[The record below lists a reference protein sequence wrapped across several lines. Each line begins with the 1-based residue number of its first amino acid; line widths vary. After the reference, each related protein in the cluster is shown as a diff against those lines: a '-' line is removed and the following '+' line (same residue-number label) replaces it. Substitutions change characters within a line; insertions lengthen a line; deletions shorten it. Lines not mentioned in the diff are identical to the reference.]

1 MSGDKA
7 DDFGFGRD
15 ALALQ
20 PIASAPTHHHN
31 NNTRLSTP
39 SPPPPQ
45 HLHAP
50 SSTPRNNDRRRP
62 TLDDRRQPSI
72 RLRRL
77 GSASTLASQ
86 HTTATTDFA
95 AKPSPDTSGRRRS
108 SSEPQRPPWAA
119 ANANNPNTLSLPR
132 GTTRP
137 TSTHMPRLEEETGR
151 PSTTIPPDVD
161 IEQFAATG
169 HPATFEEPMR
179 PGLWKRAS
187 VAALQPFR
195 RQPHPED
202 NDLEATPRRRPR
214 RRTWANEYDS
224 DLVDILDVV
233 DPEVATLATLTNVQ
247 NSLFIPD
254 LGSFLNRRP
263 TYNLTREP
271 TFFRDHPPP
280 ARAPSVK
287 PPSIM
292 TQNRIETDA
301 ADVEDR
307 PGMDRTFTIASHLSD
322 TEDHYAVLPHG
333 LSLEGWSLA
342 EKQELNDHVRH
353 MLHSRRAA
361 FKRGMK
367 GFGQYVRRPLGLFV
381 TVYATLVTLFG
392 LAWVL
397 FLIGWINVGGR
408 QSYIINIID
417 NVLVA
422 LFAIIG
428 DGLAPFRA
436 VDTYHMIYIAHYH
449 HLTWSLRKKRNLPK
463 LKNENDLPVQ
473 PGIDADV
480 ETGSTAE
487 ATSVNE
493 TASALNA
500 DVKSDRSMSKD
511 DEESVLTEEQQRK
524 LKHHEDKF
532 SKSHTFYKPHETET
546 HHAFPLRLLV
556 AVVVLLD
563 CHSLLQIALGAC
575 TWSISYHVRP
585 FALTTVILCCSL
597 TCNITGGILIS
608 IGDRITRK
616 KDVVERM
623 FRQQLTEQAIHKMEK
638 RRQKEGE
645 RNEELDKL
653 VTDTPPD
660 DTGKTPLNG
669 TGLEPGSTPVQPKVL
684 GAGVDAAEVVARL

>member
-1 MSGDKA
+1 MNGTTA
-7 DDFGFGRD
+7 DDFGLGLGQD

-20 PIASAPTHHHN
+20 PIASAPNHSN
-31 NNTRLSTP
+31 NNRRMSSP
-39 SPPPPQ
+39 SPPPQ
-45 HLHAP
+45 LQSHSQLSAP
-50 SSTPRNNDRRRP
+50 RNDRRRP
-62 TLDDRRQPSI
+62 TLEDRRQPSI

-77 GSASTLASQ
+77 GSASTLSSQ

-95 AKPSPDTSGRRRS
+95 QKPSADPSGRRRS
-108 SSEPQRPPWAA
+108 SSEPQRPPWVAPSSS
-119 ANANNPNTLSLPR
+119 NNNSLSVPR
-132 GTTRP
+132 GAARP
-137 TSTHMPRLEEETGR
+137 ASTHMPRLDEETGR
-151 PSTTIPPDVD
+151 PSTTLPPDVD
-161 IEQFAATG
+161 IEQLAAAG
-169 HPATFEEPMR
+169 DAGDAVR

-195 RQPHPED
+195 RQQQQHGDDDP
-202 NDLEATPRRRPR
+202 EATPRRRPR
-214 RRTWANEYDS
+214 RGTWANEYDA

-254 LGSFLNRRP
+254 LGSLLNRRP

-280 ARAPSVK
+280 GKAPSVK
-287 PPSIM
+287 PASVM
-292 TQNRIETDA
+292 TQPRIETDA
-301 ADVEDR
+301 EDVEQR

-422 LFAIIG
+422 LFAIVG

-449 HLTWSLRKKRNLPK
+449 HLTWNLRKKRNLPK
-463 LKNENDLPVQ
+463 LQNENDLPVQ
-473 PGIDADV
+473 PGIDADL
-480 ETGSTAE
+480 EAASTAE
-487 ATSVNE
+487 AASINE
-493 TASALNA
+493 TSSALNA
-500 DVKSDRSMSKD
+500 DAKSTRSMDKRDS
-511 DEESVLTEEQQRK
+511 EESMLTEEQQRK

-563 CHSLLQIALGAC
+563 CHSLLQIALGTC
-575 TWSISYHVRP
+575 TWAISYHVRP
-585 FALTTVILCCSL
+585 FALTTVILCFSL
-597 TCNITGGILIS
+597 TCNITGGIIIS

-638 RRQKEGE
+638 RRQKESE
-645 RNEELDKL
+645 RNEELDN
-653 VTDTPPD
+653 VVSNE
-660 DTGKTPLNG
+660 PLDG
-669 TGLEPGSTPVQPKVL
+669 TGLEPGSNTIQPSTL
-684 GAGVDAAEVVARL
+684 GVGVDAAELAHKL

>member
-1 MSGDKA
+1 A
-7 DDFGFGRD
+7 DDSALGRD
-15 ALALQ
+15 ALALH
-20 PIASAPTHHHN
+20 PVASAPNRSSN
-31 NNTRLSTP
+31 NNRRLSSPT
-39 SPPPPQ
+39 PPPPPPPPPAQ
-45 HLHAP
+45 QQQQQSQ
-50 SSTPRNNDRRRP
+50 SSAQRNDRRRP

-86 HTTATTDFA
+86 TTTATTDFA
-95 AKPSPDTSGRRRS
+95 QNPAPDPSGRRRS
-108 SSEPQRPPWAA
+108 SSEPQRPPWGAPT
-119 ANANNPNTLSLPR
+119 NNNSNSLSVPR

-137 TSTHMPRLEEETGR
+137 ISTHMPRLEEEAGR
-151 PSTTIPPDVD
+151 PSTTLPPDVD
-161 IEQFAATG
+161 IEQLAAAG
-169 HPATFEEPMR
+169 NAANVVESAR
-179 PGLWKRAS
+179 PGIWKRAS

-195 RQPHPED
+195 RQQQPGD
-202 NDLEATPRRRPR
+202 DDLELSPQRRPR
-214 RRTWANEYDS
+214 RGTWANEYDA

-271 TFFRDHPPP
+271 TFFPGPVRP
-280 ARAPSVK
+280 PSVK
-287 PPSIM
+287 PASIM

-301 ADVEDR
+301 DDVEQR
-307 PGMDRTFTIASHLSD
+307 PGLDRTFTIASHLSD

-342 EKQELNDHVRH
+342 EKEELNDHVRH

-381 TVYATLVTLFG
+381 TIYATLITLFG

-397 FLIGWINVGGR
+397 FLIGWINVAGR
-408 QSYIINIID
+408 QSYLINVID

-422 LFAIIG
+422 LFAVVG

-449 HLTWSLRKKRNLPK
+449 HLTWSLRKKLNLPK
-463 LKNENDLPVQ
+463 LVNENDLPVQ

-480 ETGSTAE
+480 ETGSTAG
-487 ATSVNE
+487 A
-493 TASALNA
+493 ASAINA
-500 DVKSDRSMSKD
+500 DAKSTRSMR
-511 DEESVLTEEQQRK
+511 DEASMLSEEQQRK

-546 HHAFPLRLLV
+546 HH
-556 AVVVLLD
+556 
-563 CHSLLQIALGAC
+563 
-575 TWSISYHVRP
+575 
-585 FALTTVILCCSL
+585 
-597 TCNITGGILIS
+597 
-608 IGDRITRK
+608 
-616 KDVVERM
+616 
-623 FRQQLTEQAIHKMEK
+623 
-638 RRQKEGE
+638 
-645 RNEELDKL
+645 
-653 VTDTPPD
+653 
-660 DTGKTPLNG
+660 
-669 TGLEPGSTPVQPKVL
+669 
-684 GAGVDAAEVVARL
+684 

>member
-1 MSGDKA
+1 MSGHQA
-7 DDFGFGRD
+7 DDSGLGRD

-20 PIASAPTHHHN
+20 PIASAPTHTVN
-31 NNTRLSTP
+31 NNRRLSST
-39 SPPPPQ
+39 SPPPPRQ
-45 HLHAP
+45 QQQQNQP
-50 SSTPRNNDRRRP
+50 STPRNDRRRP
-62 TLDDRRQPSI
+62 TLEDRRQPSI

-86 HTTATTDFA
+86 NTTATTGFA
-95 AKPSPDTSGRRRS
+95 QTSAIDSSGRRRS

-119 ANANNPNTLSLPR
+119 ATTNNPNSNSLSVPR
-132 GTTRP
+132 GTARP
-137 TSTHMPRLEEETGR
+137 ASTHMPRLEEEAGR
-151 PSTTIPPDVD
+151 PSTTIPPTVD
-161 IEQFAATG
+161 IERLAAAG
-169 HPATFEEPMR
+169 DSANLVESAR

-195 RQPHPED
+195 RQQQLEDDDPE
-202 NDLEATPRRRPR
+202 ASPRRRPR
-214 RRTWANEYDS
+214 RGTWANEYDS

-233 DPEVATLATLTNVQ
+233 DPEVATLTTLTNMQ

-263 TYNLTREP
+263 TYNLTRDP
-271 TFFRDHPPP
+271 TFIRDHRAPP
-280 ARAPSVK
+280 AKAPSIK

-292 TQNRIETDA
+292 TQNQIEMDA
-301 ADVEDR
+301 DDVEQR
-307 PGMDRTFTIASHLSD
+307 PGIDRTFTIASHLSD

-333 LSLEGWSLA
+333 LSLEGWSAA

-381 TVYATLVTLFG
+381 TVYATLITLFG

-408 QSYIINIID
+408 QSYLINIID

-422 LFAIIG
+422 LFAIVG

-449 HLTWSLRKKRNLPK
+449 HLTWSLRKKLDLPK

-473 PGIDADV
+473 PGIDADI

-487 ATSVNE
+487 AASVNDD
-493 TASALNA
+493 A
-500 DVKSDRSMSKD
+500 KSDRSLRHDRSEASM
-511 DEESVLTEEQQRK
+511 LTEEQQRK

-563 CHSLLQIALGAC
+563 CHSLLQIALGTC
-575 TWSISYHVRP
+575 TWAISYHVRP
-585 FALTTVILCCSL
+585 FALTTVILCCSI
-597 TCNITGGILIS
+597 TCNISGGLVIT
-608 IGDRITRK
+608 IGDRMTRK

-638 RRQKEGE
+638 RRQKENE
-645 RNEELDKL
+645 RNEDLDEV
-653 VTDTPPD
+653 VTQSPSNGT
-660 DTGKTPLNG
+660 KKAPLNG
-669 TGLEPGSTPVQPKVL
+669 TGLEPGSNPVQPRVM
-684 GAGVDAAEVVARL
+684 GAGLDAAQLLTNLP